1 MDCPKC
7 HQALTPVAVG
17 RIRIDRCPQC
27 GGSWYDRDELRV
39 LKDRESGGTYS
50 WIHFD
55 LWKDREKFRAR
66 EQQRY
71 SCPKDGQPMTTVHY
85 GDSSVAV
92 DVCGRC
98 KGMWLDK
105 EEYDEVI
112 SYLEEK
118 VDSSSA
124 GDYLKDVR
132 EELVEVLEVR
142 ESPLTAMK
150 DVGKVLYL
158 LELRFAVEHPG
169 LAALA
174 SALPKF

>member
-1 MDCPKC
+1 MECPKC
-7 HQALTPVAVG
+7 HQSLTPVTIG
-17 RIRIDRCPQC
+17 GIRIDRCPQC

-39 LKDRESGGTYS
+39 LKDRESGGAYS

-71 SCPKDGQPMTTVHY
+71 ACPKDGQAMTTVQY
-85 GDSSVAV
+85 GDLSIAV
-92 DVCGRC
+92 DVCGWC

-105 EEYDEVI
+105 EEYDELI
-112 SYLEEK
+112 HYLEEK
-118 VDSSSA
+118 VDSSSS
-124 GDYLKDVR
+124 GDYLKDIR

-142 ESPLTAMK
+142 ESPITAMK

-169 LAALA
+169 LASLA

>member
-1 MDCPKC
+1 
-7 HQALTPVAVG
+7 
-17 RIRIDRCPQC
+17 
-27 GGSWYDRDELRV
+27 
-39 LKDRESGGTYS
+39 
-50 WIHFD
+50 
-55 LWKDREKFRAR
+55 
-66 EQQRY
+66 
-71 SCPKDGQPMTTVHY
+71 MTTVHY
-85 GDSSVAV
+85 GDSSIAV

-124 GDYLKDVR
+124 SDYLKDIR
-132 EELVEVLEVR
+132 EELVEVLEAR

-169 LAALA
+169 LASLA